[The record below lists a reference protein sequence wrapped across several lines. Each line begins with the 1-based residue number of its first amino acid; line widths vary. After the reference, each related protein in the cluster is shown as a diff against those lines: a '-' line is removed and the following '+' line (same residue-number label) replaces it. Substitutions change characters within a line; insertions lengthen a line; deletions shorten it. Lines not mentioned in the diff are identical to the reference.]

1 MPTTNSRIATIHDF
15 VPRLRKLVDNLSAER
30 LTTAYIADEWTIAQI
45 VHHLFDAHT
54 NAYQLCKR
62 VLSEDNA
69 GLSWG
74 SQDIMANLPDAR
86 NAEIESSLKGL
97 EGLHE
102 RWADM
107 FSNVDNW
114 EKSGTSL
121 KSGKEYSIARLLEM
135 YADHCENH
143 ISQIQSVLDAMS

>member
-1 MPTTNSRIATIHDF
+1 MQNNEGITIIGDF
-15 VPRLRKLVDNLSAER
+15 PSRLRKQISGLSPEQ
-30 LTTAYIADEWTIAQI
+30 LTTAYKEDEWTIAQN

-62 VLSEDNA
+62 VLSEENT

-74 SQDIMANLPDAR
+74 QQDAVANLPDGQRA
-86 NAEIESSLKGL
+86 NIEPSLKGL
-97 EGLHE
+97 EGLHA

-107 FSNVDNW
+107 FSNVEDW

-121 KSGKEYSIARLLEM
+121 KSGKVYTIEKLLDL
-135 YADHCENH
+135 YVNHCENH
-143 ISQIQSVLDAMS
+143 IQQIQDVLDAMD